1 MNKDGLIDAL
11 ARQTGMTKVS
21 SELAC
26 DAVFRIISDSL
37 IFGEKVQIAGFGTFE
52 ARERAPR
59 VGRNPRA
66 NTPVNIPA
74 RKVPFFKPTKGL
86 KDAVSESKN

>member
-21 SELAC
+21 SEFVC
-26 DAVFRIISDSL
+26 DAVFRIISDALVS
-37 IFGEKVQIAGFGTFE
+37 GEKVQITGFGTFE

-59 VGRNPRA
+59 IGRNPRA

-86 KDAVSESKN
+86 KDAVSES